1 VSHIREKHYRAWWHI
16 RKLVQDTLGAAYQL
30 LAAPP
35 LARFREFNGKPVGT
49 RTNAN
54 ATRHGTT
61 KNRSLDLPRIC
72 RCNGM
77 ALPTEPT
84 KRLFTGADVATTG
97 VFAAIALLAFR
108 PAVDPDVFWHLATG
122 KWIWR
127 NGSIP
132 KADPFSWTT
141 PGRAWIA
148 HEWLTEAIWHVLYRI
163 GGWGALVAFSGLIL
177 LATFALV
184 RATARYLGAGSVS
197 ATLFTAVSALAGLHT
212 WNVRP
217 QMISLAFCA
226 LFGYWFAKSVVPVH
240 GGSKL
245 PSLETKSPTKSPT
258 RAGFRRSLWAI
269 PVIMLAWVNLHGGWV
284 FGMAMLGAFTVATVL
299 ESSRF
304 VSADDGFLQGLLGN
318 RQPLPK
324 AFATAAIGVFLASLV
339 VCFANPN
346 GLKGVVYPFSYLG
359 DNASTRYVNEWFAP
373 SISKVQYWPFF
384 ALLAL
389 FVASMAT
396 GLRKLPLYVYAI
408 GIPFAFLAVQS
419 ARNVS
424 QFAVFVAPYLAVAA
438 TQRRLSRTSKT
449 GGLVEASPEP
459 PGIEAPER
467 TQAIRTVGAV
477 RGFEEGTSLDSPAV
491 LSHTKTKKPAAN
503 PSAISNINR
512 FAIVALIAVSVA
524 LGFQNFT
531 KQSNLAAQARIYPVA
546 AVRALLGDPGT
557 RLLNDYDWG
566 GYLTHVAPSIP
577 VSIDG
582 RPDMYGDQFTDGY
595 VAMWRVNQG
604 WQARLSAFDADR
616 LLAKP
621 ESAIASKLRKSP
633 DWKITYEDT
642 IAVLFSRK

>member
-1 VSHIREKHYRAWWHI
+1 
-16 RKLVQDTLGAAYQL
+16 
-30 LAAPP
+30 
-35 LARFREFNGKPVGT
+35 
-49 RTNAN
+49 
-54 ATRHGTT
+54 
-61 KNRSLDLPRIC
+61 
-72 RCNGM
+72 M
-77 ALPTEPT
+77 ALPTT
-84 KRLFTGADVATTG
+84 TRKRQFTGADVATGG
-97 VFAAIALLAFR
+97 VFSAIALLAFR

-163 GGWGALVAFSGLIL
+163 GGWGALVAFSGLL
-177 LATFALV
+177 LMATFALV
-184 RATARYLGAGSVS
+184 RATARRLGAGSVS
-197 ATLFTAVSALAGLHT
+197 STVFTALSALAGLHT

-226 LFGYWFAKSVVPVH
+226 LLGYWFAKSIGPIR
-240 GGSKL
+240 
-245 PSLETKSPTKSPT
+245 PSGKTNKPTDT
-258 RAGFRRSLWAI
+258 GFGRSLWAI

-284 FGMAMLGAFTVATVL
+284 FGMAMLGAFAVATAL

-304 VSADDGFLQGLLGN
+304 FSADDGFLQGLLGN

-324 AFATAAIGVFLASLV
+324 AFATAAIGMFFASLV

-373 SISKVQYWPFF
+373 STTKVQYWPFF

-389 FVASMAT
+389 FAVTMAT
-396 GLRKLPLYVYAI
+396 GLRRLPLYVYAI
-408 GIPFAFLAVQS
+408 GLPFAFLAVQS

-424 QFAVFVAPYLAVAA
+424 QFAVFVAPHLAVSASH
-438 TQRRLSRTSKT
+438 RRHGRTSKSA
-449 GGLVEASPEP
+449 GLVEERLAPLGVSA
-459 PGIEAPER
+459 PGGTR
-467 TQAIRTVGAV
+467 SIRAAD
-477 RGFEEGTSLDSPAV
+477 EGMSLDSLTV
-491 LSHTKTKKPAAN
+491 SSRTKTKKPTAN

-512 FAIVALIAVSVA
+512 FAIVALIAVSSA

-531 KQSNLAAQARIYPVA
+531 KQSNLAAQAKIYPVEA
-546 AVRALLGDPGT
+546 AKALLADPGT

-582 RPDMYGDQFTDGY
+582 RPDMYGDQFTDDY

-604 WQARLSAFDADR
+604 WQARLSAFNADR

-621 ESAIASKLRKSP
+621 KSAIATELRKSP
-633 DWKITYEDT
+633 EWKVSYEDT
-642 IAVLFSRK
+642 IAVLFARK